1 MNALRL
7 AAQRRLRT
15 GAAGLLLLAGGAAA
29 VAEPFEV
36 TFTGTIAKSNYAEI
50 RNGER
55 FELTLVLDNGSTTA
69 QGQTWDMSHL
79 QCAYWRM
86 NNAGDVR
93 LAQPI
98 TLGNNVGVVG
108 TISTDGSGA
117 LVDMM
122 SMVYSAPVFT
132 YTTAGFTTTLLTN
145 VVWYAH
151 GFNPVLMIGTRRF
164 SEAEGNGIRMT
175 PADWSAPR
183 PSRRVCDAA
192 VVPPSPDGGPAAIPA
207 LSGGTLGLLA
217 ALLAWA
223 GCHRLARTTSA
234 RRRA

>member
-7 AAQRRLRT
+7 AAQRRACT
-15 GAAGLLLLAGGAAA
+15 AAVGLLLLAAGTAA
-29 VAEPFEV
+29 VAEPFEI
-36 TFTGTIAKSNYAEI
+36 TFTGTIAQSNYAEI
-50 RNGER
+50 HNGER
-55 FELTLVLDNGSTTA
+55 FELTLVLDNGNTTA

-86 NNAGDVR
+86 NDAGDVR

-98 TLGNNVGVVG
+98 TLGSNVGVVG
-108 TISTDGSGA
+108 TIATDGSGA
-117 LVDMM
+117 LVDML

-132 YTTAGFTTTLLTN
+132 YTTAGFSSTLLSN
-145 VVWYAH
+145 VRWYAH

-164 SEAEGNGIRMT
+164 SEAAGNGIRMA

-183 PSRRVCDAA
+183 PSQRVCDAT
-192 VVPPSPDGGPAAIPA
+192 VVPPSPGGGAAAIPA

-223 GCHRLARTTSA
+223 GRSRLRSTSA
-234 RRRA
+234 AGRKA